1 MENTMNRIIKLISVL
16 IITTLVMSGC
26 GTKEEIPN
34 TSEPMTSDQTPFGN
48 GEEVYSFR
56 AQIIEVGV
64 TLLITPSEDS
74 NEARSSDK
82 ISVSFGEATLVDESG
97 TTITSDDLTVG
108 DILVISYNGVILESY
123 PAQIT
128 ASKVEKVDHNNL
140 LEGYLS
146 LIHDIYQEDDGLN
159 SEITTIALD
168 TSEWINLTTIEKEM
182 IFAKVKE
189 AYGLEVVEGTYE
201 ELAEQKIIDKDKL
214 FFPAGVLIK
223 ISEITY
229 DENKEE
235 ITCGISKWRSGDG
248 AIGADHVTAVLKDG
262 IWEITKEGNWIS

>member
-1 MENTMNRIIKLISVL
+1 MKRIIKLITVL
-16 IITTLVMSGC
+16 ILIALVLSGC

-34 TSEPMTSDQTPFGN
+34 PNDPATSDQTPQGN

-56 AQIIEVGV
+56 AQIIEGGV
-64 TLLITPSEDS
+64 TLLITPSEES

-82 ISVSFGEATLVDESG
+82 ISVSYGEATLVDGSG
-97 TTITSDDLTVG
+97 ATITSEDLQTG
-108 DILVISYNGVILESY
+108 DILVISYNGIILESY

-128 ASKVEKVDHNNL
+128 ASKIEKVDHNNL
-140 LEGYLS
+140 IDGYLS
-146 LIHDIYQEDDGLN
+146 LIDDIYQEDDGLN

-168 TSEWINLTTIEKEM
+168 TSGWINLTVIEKEM

-189 AYGLEVVEGTYE
+189 VYGLEVVEGTYE

-214 FFPAGVLIK
+214 FFPDGVLIK

-229 DENKEE
+229 DENKEV
-235 ITCGISKWRSGDG
+235 ITCAISKWRSGDG
-248 AIGADHVTAVLKDG
+248 AIGADDVTATLKDG
-262 IWEITKEGNWIS
+262 VWEISKEGNWIS